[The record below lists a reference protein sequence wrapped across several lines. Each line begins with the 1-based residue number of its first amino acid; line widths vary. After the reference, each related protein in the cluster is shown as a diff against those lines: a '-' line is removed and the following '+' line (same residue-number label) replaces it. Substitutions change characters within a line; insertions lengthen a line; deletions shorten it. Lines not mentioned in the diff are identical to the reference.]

1 MLSTADRKLI
11 RKLRQKK
18 YRWQLEQFIAE
29 GPKVVNDLLEAGL
42 QPVKIFSTEIFSNQ
56 KFEEI
61 GEDDLKEISDLST
74 PNQVL
79 AIFRFPR
86 KEVQALSHCLV
97 LDAINDPG
105 NLGTIIRTA
114 DWFGFEKIYCLP
126 GTADIYNAK
135 TVQSTMGSLGR
146 LSIEYKTAEEVKSE
160 LPNHE
165 FIVADLPGEPLEDF
179 KAKTLKIALVLGS
192 ESHGPSDYWKENA
205 QAVTINKVGNSA
217 IDSLNVAVA
226 AGVFMSTLTS

>member
-29 GPKVVNDLLEAGL
+29 GPKVVNDLLAAGL
-42 QPVKIFSTEIFSNQ
+42 QPNKIFGTEVLAHSN
-56 KFEEI
+56 FEQINEA
-61 GEDDLKEISDLST
+61 ELKEISDLTT

-79 AIFRFPR
+79 AIFSFPR
-86 KEVQALSHCLV
+86 KEVPAAGRCLV
-97 LDAINDPG
+97 LDGINDPG

-114 DWFGFEKIYCLP
+114 DWFGFKKIYCLP

-146 LSIEYKTAEEVKSE
+146 VGIEYTAPEALKAE
-160 LPNHE
+160 LSDHQ
-165 FIVADLPGEPLEDF
+165 FVVADLPGLPLDRF
-179 KAKTLKIALVLGS
+179 QPKGDKIALVMGS
-192 ESHGPSDYWKENA
+192 ESHGPSDFWKEIA

-226 AGVFMSTLTS
+226 AGVFMSNLTS